1 MATNTQ
7 EYIFRSKL
15 PDIELENHLP
25 LTEYLFQRHQGK
37 ASSRPCLI
45 DAEAGRVLSYGD
57 VDLLAR
63 RVGAGLSCLGIR
75 KGDVVMLL
83 LPNCIEFV
91 LAFLGAARI
100 GATVTTANP
109 LCTASEIE
117 KQASGS
123 GARMIVTH
131 AAQIDKLDRLLHQ
144 EDRER
149 EICVMLVSDGFDP
162 IKAVAKSA
170 DRSNVMFFAS
180 ALLQADESE
189 CPEVEI
195 AADVDVVTLPFSS
208 GTTSLPK
215 GVELTHKN
223 LITCIAQLVDG
234 ENPNLFLHGN
244 DRMLCV
250 LPLFH
255 IYCLS
260 CVLFASLRAG
270 AAIVVM
276 RKYEIGAMLGA
287 IQRFQVTAACLVPPI
302 LLALAKNPV
311 VGDYDLSSLRFIM
324 SGAAPLGKELERAI
338 GDKLPGAIIAQ
349 GYGMTEA
356 GPLISMS
363 LAFAKTPFAI
373 KSGSCGT
380 IVRNTEAKIVDTE
393 TGESLAYGVCGEIC
407 LRGPQIMKGY
417 LRNVEAT
424 MATIDKEGWL
434 HTGDVGFID
443 RNEELFIVD
452 RVKELIKFKG
462 FQVAPA
468 EIEALLVSHPRICDA
483 AVVGKSDEVAGE
495 LPVAFVVRSPGI
507 LRVSEDDVKQF
518 IAKQVVFYKRLHSVI
533 FVDSIP
539 KSAAGKILRK
549 VLKSALSTN

>member
-1 MATNTQ
+1 MASNTQ

-63 RVGAGLSCLGIR
+63 RVGAGLSRLGIR

-123 GARMIVTH
+123 GARMIVTQ

-144 EDRER
+144 EDQER
-149 EICVMLVSDGFDP
+149 EICVML
-162 IKAVAKSA
+162 
-170 DRSNVMFFAS
+170 
-180 ALLQADESE
+180 ADESE
-189 CPEVEI
+189 CPKVEI
-195 AADVDVVTLPFSS
+195 AAEVDVVTLPFSS

-373 KSGSCGT
+373 KPGSCGT

-407 LRGPQIMKGY
+407 LRGAQIMKGY

-443 RNEELFIVD
+443 RDEELFIVD

-462 FQVAPA
+462 FQVAPV

-495 LPVAFVVRSPGI
+495 LPVAFVVRSPGS
-507 LRVSEDDVKQF
+507 LRISEDDVKQF